1 MIITERKNFEN
12 THLCLNVNNVS
23 IVGTDHLGSAV
34 AHKSRSEGAYIE
46 TACSRDLR
54 HVVGIITLAY
64 SSIVTL
70 HCSFHSQQC
79 NPQQEFSCGHNCHVS
94 WQNMMDVKNYPKR
107 MLLWSY
113 DKFLIQEF
121 YLIREFYNIRYFF
134 YPNPRGVNL
143 NKLKNW
149 SKLVLFH
156 WPFYHQ
162 IYACKITL
170 SVRGGIVFTKFC
182 QVTGID
188 VFRNPYC
195 ITNEKKTLNE
205 ITGAK
210 TFLMW

>member
-1 MIITERKNFEN
+1 MIITERKNFVN

-94 WQNMMDVKNYPKR
+94 WQN
-107 MLLWSY
+107 LLVTLA
-113 DKFLIQEF
+113 FLPP
-121 YLIREFYNIRYFF
+121 NIRMQSYNFIKRRNCLHGILSSDR
-134 YPNPRGVNL
+134 NPRFSEFL
-143 NKLKNW
+143 FYYKWKKNFEQNNGCQD
-149 SKLVLFH
+149 SSYV
-156 WPFYHQ
+156 
-162 IYACKITL
+162 ISEL
-170 SVRGGIVFTKFC
+170 SVPFQIFPEPSEW
-182 QVTGID
+182 
-188 VFRNPYC
+188 RNLLY
-195 ITNEKKTLNE
+195 LD
-205 ITGAK
+205 
-210 TFLMW
+210 